1 MSILDKFEVTELTES
16 RSKELLAPFEGLDS
30 MVQVQPGGWVFHR
43 GFKRFADEFL
53 NFEVN

>member
-16 RSKELLAPFEGLDS
+16 PSKELLAPFEGLGS
-30 MVQVQPGGWVFHR
+30 MVQLQPGGWVYNR
-43 GFKRFADEFL
+43 GFKRFADEYV